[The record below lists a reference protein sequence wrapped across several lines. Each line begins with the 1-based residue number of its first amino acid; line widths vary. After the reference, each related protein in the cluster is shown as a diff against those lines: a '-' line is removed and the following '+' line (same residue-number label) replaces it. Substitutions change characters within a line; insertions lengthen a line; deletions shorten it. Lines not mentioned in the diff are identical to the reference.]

1 MNKAS
6 LLFVA
11 FSLYL
16 ASCSS
21 DKQKAS
27 SENATGYRVEREP
40 VELERDCM
48 QPMARI
54 TISYDKDGELKYNA
68 QWSKEAAMD
77 IKETDLAAFLAEC
90 SAKDSEMY
98 VALYADENIP
108 YKELLRVLNIANE
121 NKYKMVLA
129 TRRPDTAND

>member
-1 MNKAS
+1 MNIAS

-27 SENATGYRVEREP
+27 SENATEYRVEREQ

-54 TISYDKDGELKYNA
+54 TINDNLEYYVQCGNE
-68 QWSKEAAMD
+68 EARR
-77 IKETDLAAFLAEC
+77 IEEPEVPFFLAEC
-90 SAKDSEMY
+90 CAKDSEMY
-98 VALYADENIP
+98 VALYADEGVP
-108 YKELLRVLNIANE
+108 YSEVVKVLNIANE
-121 NKYKMVLA
+121 NKFKMVLA